1 MIENINF
8 TIVHF
13 FLEMAR
19 IFQSCHLQKE
29 FEKLYRVL
37 LVSLNDCGACR
48 LAKCSS
54 CASCRKRSCK
64 TCVKFFNSLNFL
76 YKNSTAEQCDYI
88 CNFLPDFFRLHIN
101 TKEYFFDVS
110 APIQT
115 IIKDNDFVI
124 SDASNRALLTNN
136 GKKKILLAVIYN
148 NFFHLV

>member
-88 CNFLPDFFRLHIN
+88 YNFLPDFFRLHIN